1 MAQKSQLDFRFSD
14 LRIDPES
21 PLPKQR
27 QIYAALREAILDGKL
42 NPNDVLPSTRELAGE
57 LGVSRNT
64 VLAAYELLLAEG
76 YIAGR
81 GGAGTYVAQNAARHP
96 ASLPPERIEPRPLSS
111 TAEVLLVEQL
121 PDSWESPSVARPFR
135 PSSPAFDAFPFTT
148 WARILTHHSRGQGRF
163 SVADGD
169 THGQLR
175 LRRAITEHLRAARS
189 CNCEPD
195 QVFVT
200 SGSQLGLFL
209 CSMLLM
215 DKDDAVWTEEP
226 GFPDAHR
233 TFRARTT
240 RVIPVPVDS
249 GGIDIEAGKALS
261 PQPRVIYVT
270 PTNQWPLGIVMP
282 IQRRLALLQFAAER
296 KAWIVEDDYAGDL
309 RYDGKAYSTL
319 QGLDEADRV
328 IHLGTFST
336 TMLPGL
342 RLGYILVPPDL
353 VDAFAAARRIVDRY
367 PNTLAQAGLTDFIER
382 GLYHRHRRRCVGH
395 GFARARHRL
404 ATAFANVRGSAG
416 VARTAFRPCRGTAR
430 SYPGGYRRH
439 RALFLNVGICADEH
453 SEEERASN
461 VVLAFPALS
470 RYSPFTRV
478 ASVRE
483 WLMIAP
489 IAAAVSE
496 PCSIPGTRC
505 TDAAAMRDVH
515 PPPRFAEK
523 MNVSDP

>member
-81 GGAGTYVAQNAARHP
+81 GGAGTYVAQNTARPP

-111 TAEVLLVEQL
+111 TAEVMRVEQL

-148 WARILTHHSRGQGRF
+148 WARIVTHHSRGQGRF

-169 THGQLR
+169 THGQLP

-189 CNCEPD
+189 CHCEPD

-200 SGSQLGLFL
+200 SGSQLALFL
-209 CSMLLM
+209 CSMLLI

-249 GGIDIEAGKALS
+249 SGIDIEAGKALS

-353 VDAFAAARRIVDRY
+353 VDAFAAARRIIDRY

-382 GLYHRHRRRCVGH
+382 GFYHRHIRAMQQLYYERHQLLQSRIVSKLGGILEARPASAGTFTVANLASGIDDVALAKGLHARGIDSLPLSQTYAGAPALHGLLLGH
-395 GFARARHRL
+395 AVAPPEAIRAGIDGIERFFSTWGFAPMNAAKKSARA
-404 ATAFANVRGSAG
+404 T
-416 VARTAFRPCRGTAR
+416 
-430 SYPGGYRRH
+430 
-439 RALFLNVGICADEH
+439 
-453 SEEERASN
+453 
-461 VVLAFPALS
+461 
-470 RYSPFTRV
+470 
-478 ASVRE
+478 
-483 WLMIAP
+483 
-489 IAAAVSE
+489 
-496 PCSIPGTRC
+496 
-505 TDAAAMRDVH
+505 
-515 PPPRFAEK
+515 
-523 MNVSDP
+523 